1 MNLVRDSF
9 HQPNVGIE
17 DNMPITIQEKHL
29 LDLLEETVP
38 YLRFVWEGPTWKRH
52 SPKSKCACNSQD
64 GGLRTVTTRCPTA
77 AEHVRGP

>member
-1 MNLVRDSF
+1 VNLVRDSF

-38 YLRFVWEGPTWKRH
+38 YLRFCVGGTDVEETLAKVEMCLQLAGR
-52 SPKSKCACNSQD
+52 AVED
-64 GGLRTVTTRCPTA
+64 GDYEVSD
-77 AEHVRGP
+77 RG